1 VTVAALALALYL
13 LFILIAF
20 GLRIAIQVR
29 RTGSSGVHRLSGP
42 PGSAEWLAGVGFLL
56 ALVLGFAAPL
66 VALLGIADPIS
77 ALDATAAHLAGVALA
92 LAGIG
97 ATFLAQLAMGASWR
111 VGVDPAERTALVTD
125 GPFALVRNP
134 IFSAMLPATFG
145 LVLLVPSWIA
155 LLAFAGLLAAI
166 ELQVRAVEE
175 PHLLRIHGA
184 VYSDYARRVG
194 RFVPALGKLRALRE
208 GTD

>member
-1 VTVAALALALYL
+1 MPVLALSLYVA
-13 LFILIAF
+13 FIAVAF
-20 GLRIAIQVR
+20 GLRTAIQVH

-42 PGSAEWLAGVGFLL
+42 PGSAEWLAGVGFFV
-56 ALVLGFAAPL
+56 ALGLGFAAPL
-66 VALLGIADPIS
+66 LALLGVVGPIG
-77 ALDATAAHLAGVALA
+77 ALDAAAVHVAGAALA
-92 LAGIG
+92 IAGIV

-111 VGVDPAERTALVTD
+111 VGVDPEERTALVTD

-134 IFSAMLPATFG
+134 IFSAMLPATLG

-175 PHLLRIHGA
+175 PYLLRTHGTA
-184 VYSDYARRVG
+184 YADYAMRVG
-194 RFVPALGKLRALRE
+194 RFAPAVGRLNGLP
-208 GTD
+208 

>member
-1 VTVAALALALYL
+1 MPVLALSLYVA
-13 LFILIAF
+13 FIAVAF
-20 GLRIAIQVR
+20 GLRTAIQVR

-42 PGSAEWLAGVGFLL
+42 PGSAEWLAGVGFFV
-56 ALVLGFAAPL
+56 ALGLGFAAPL
-66 VALLGIADPIS
+66 LALLGVVEPIGT
-77 ALDATAAHLAGVALA
+77 LDTAALHVAGAALA
-92 LAGIG
+92 IAGIV

-111 VGVDPAERTALVTD
+111 VGVDPEERTALVTD

-134 IFSAMLPATFG
+134 IFSAMLPATLG

-175 PHLLRIHGA
+175 PYLLRTHGTA
-184 VYSDYARRVG
+184 YADYAMRVG
-194 RFVPALGKLRALRE
+194 RFAPAVGRLNDGPP
-208 GTD
+208 